1 MISAGRG
8 KYRVWLK
15 ETKHGKDVVLFLG
28 GGERTH
34 IGSIVLC
41 EPGKEPKIIN
51 RKGHFD
57 WMVAKPI
64 AKRVCNKKRKP
75 VVCIAGIHVDN
86 ATKEEIELLKGNCK
100 KIEKKI

>member
-1 MISAGRG
+1 MITAGKG
-8 KYRVWLK
+8 KYKVWLK
-15 ETKHGKDVVLFLG
+15 EISHGNDLVLFLG

-41 EPGKEPKIIN
+41 EPGKEPITLN

-64 AKRVCNKKRKP
+64 AKKISNKKMKP
-75 VVCIAGIHVDN
+75 VVCIAGIHLDK
-86 ATKEEIELLKGNCK
+86 ATKEEIRLLKENCK
-100 KIEKKI
+100 IIEGKV

>member
-1 MISAGRG
+1 MLTAGKG

-15 ETKHGKDVVLFLG
+15 EINQGKDVVLFLG
-28 GGERTH
+28 GGERSH
-34 IGSIVLC
+34 IGSVVLC
-41 EPGKEPKIIN
+41 EPGKKTKTIN

-64 AKRVCNKKRKP
+64 ARKFANKEKRP

-86 ATKEEIELLKGNCK
+86 ASKKEIEMLKANCK
-100 KIEKKI
+100 EIENKI